1 MLFNSFEFLVFF
13 PLVTAILFALP
24 QRFRKGWLL
33 ACSVYF
39 YMSWSPVF
47 ILLILYSTTTDYFV
61 AKRFEAARS
70 AATRKGWLV
79 LSLVTNFGALF
90 FFKYYNFF
98 IESWAAVRAAVG
110 LHTNV
115 PLLSVILP
123 VGISFYTFEAISYTI
138 DVYRGRY
145 PAEKSYLRLL
155 LFITFFP
162 KLIAGPIERAG
173 HLIPQFER
181 ETRLDRE
188 RLASGLRLMAWGFF
202 KKLVIADRIAV
213 YVNTVYAAPAEHH
226 GATVLIGAYFF
237 AFQIFCDFSAYT
249 DIATG
254 AARILG
260 YDLLENFR
268 RPYQARSIQDFWS
281 RWHISLS
288 SWFRD
293 YLYIPLGGN
302 RVSRARWCANLLIV
316 FLISGLWHG
325 ANWTFVVWGGL
336 HGLYLVLSILSQP
349 MRDGMWRAVARL
361 SRPRAVA
368 PLASVA
374 AGGGVLLHPGAS
386 FVVRDSVNEA
396 ASAPP
401 RGGGAA
407 ETGRWESGVARVR
420 GLLATVITFH
430 LVVVAWIFFRAGS
443 VTDAVLLI
451 QNLGDWS
458 AGFKDATLDLKR
470 YWFAVAVL
478 AIGVMEGVHLIQRR
492 GSMAEFLARLAPWQ
506 RWTIYYALVMAILL
520 FGAYSRPAEFI
531 YFQF

>member
-13 PLVTAILFALP
+13 PVVAAILFALP

-61 AKRFEAARS
+61 AKRFETARS
-70 AATRKGWLV
+70 AATRKGWLI

-98 IESWAAVRAAVG
+98 IESWAAVRASVG
-110 LHTNV
+110 LPTNV
-115 PLLSVILP
+115 PLLGVVLP

-138 DVYRGRY
+138 DVYRGRI

-202 KKLVIADRIAV
+202 KKLVIADRVAV

-226 GATVLIGAYFF
+226 GATVLIAAYFF

-302 RVSRARWCANLLIV
+302 RVSSARWCANLLIV
-316 FLISGLWHG
+316 FLVSGLWHG
-325 ANWTFVVWGGL
+325 ANWTYVVWGGL
-336 HGLYLVLSILSQP
+336 HGLYLVFSILTQP
-349 MRDGMWRAVARL
+349 LRDRVWNAV
-361 SRPRAVA
+361 
-368 PLASVA
+368 
-374 AGGGVLLHPGAS
+374 
-386 FVVRDSVNEA
+386 
-396 ASAPP
+396 
-401 RGGGAA
+401 
-407 ETGRWESGVARVR
+407 
-420 GLLATVITFH
+420 
-430 LVVVAWIFFRAGS
+430 
-443 VTDAVLLI
+443 
-451 QNLGDWS
+451 
-458 AGFKDATLDLKR
+458 
-470 YWFAVAVL
+470 
-478 AIGVMEGVHLIQRR
+478 
-492 GSMAEFLARLAPWQ
+492 
-506 RWTIYYALVMAILL
+506 
-520 FGAYSRPAEFI
+520 
-531 YFQF
+531 